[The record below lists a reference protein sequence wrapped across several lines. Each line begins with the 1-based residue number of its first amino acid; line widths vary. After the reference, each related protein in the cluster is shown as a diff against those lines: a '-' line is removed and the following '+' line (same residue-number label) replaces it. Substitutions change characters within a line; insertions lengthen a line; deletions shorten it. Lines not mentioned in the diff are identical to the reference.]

1 MNNLINLELT
11 MLAAGA
17 IAGIC
22 ISLIGMAIVQWKL
35 SNMTLKEFFQG
46 ADD

>member
-1 MNNLINLELT
+1 MNVLNLELT

-22 ISLIGMAIVQWKL
+22 VSLIGMAIVQWKL
-35 SNMTLKEFFQG
+35 SGMTLKEFFQG
-46 ADD
+46 AEE